1 MFKHIQNRFCFSK
14 IKDFMFQR
22 LISEYIQ
29 RLASKCAIPEKSK
42 RRGGGGVEEIIFS
55 KKPRKFWI
63 RYFILGSS
71 RESKTSLL
79 DIPHSCV
86 APLGNSKVKNQG
98 RWKHHM
104 IFS

>member
-42 RRGGGGVEEIIFS
+42 RRGGGEG
-55 KKPRKFWI
+55 
-63 RYFILGSS
+63 
-71 RESKTSLL
+71 
-79 DIPHSCV
+79 
-86 APLGNSKVKNQG
+86 
-98 RWKHHM
+98 
-104 IFS
+104 